1 MTIFQAEQISKA
13 YSEKVLFS
21 QISFGITQGE
31 KLALI
36 AQNGTGKTSL
46 LNIIA
51 GIDQPDEGNCSYRN
65 DLKIAYLQ
73 QQPLF
78 DPELKVSN
86 ALLYS
91 DSEICCLV
99 REYEELMDE
108 ERIQPGNNNKKL
120 QFLIERMDAL
130 NGWDYEQRI
139 KQVLTKLKIGNLG
152 AKVGQLSGGQQ
163 KRLALASILIDD
175 ADFILMDEPTNH
187 LDLEMI
193 EWLEAYLSRKKQT
206 LMLVTHDRYFLDS
219 VCTGIIELDQGVLY
233 NHRGSYAQF
242 LEKKQE
248 RLESQSSQTDK
259 ATNLLRKESEW
270 MRRSPKART
279 TKSKARIDAF
289 YTLQEK
295 ASVQHANQIDS
306 IQVNMA
312 RMGKKILEL
321 TDISKKFG
329 DIRVLDTFSYVFKR
343 GERVGIVGPNGC
355 GKSTLLNLI
364 TGSVTPD
371 HGSIVKGETIE
382 YGYYRQEGLQV
393 EDDKRVIDVIT
404 DIAES
409 ISLGG
414 GRTMTASQLL
424 FYFNFSQSSQYNRV
438 GKLSGG
444 EKRRLYLLT
453 ILMKNPNFLIL
464 DEPTNDFDIH
474 TLNVLEEFLAG
485 FEGCLLVVSHDRYFL
500 DKIVDHIFVFEDA
513 GVIKDFT
520 GNYTEYR
527 IRQEA
532 NKSAPAKTQKVASK
546 VVANTRSDKNKLSYK
561 EKQEYIQ
568 LEASIDV
575 LEKEK
580 TRIIESMNKGVLS
593 PEELI
598 TVSQRYSELE
608 KELDEKTDRWLK
620 LSEKDT

>member
-1 MTIFQAEQISKA
+1 VTIFQAEQISKA
-13 YSEKVLFS
+13 YSEKVLFK

-51 GIDQPDEGNCSYRN
+51 GIDQPDEGICSYRN
-65 DLKIAYLQ
+65 DLKLAYLQ

-78 DPELKVSN
+78 DPELKVSH

-91 DSEICCLV
+91 DSEISCLV

-108 ERIQPGNNNKKL
+108 ESIHPGKNNKKL

-130 NGWDYEQRI
+130 NGWDYELRI
-139 KQVLTKLKIGNLG
+139 KQVLTKLKIGNLNT
-152 AKVGQLSGGQQ
+152 KVGQLSGGQQ
-163 KRLALASILIDD
+163 KRLALARILIDD

-206 LMLVTHDRYFLDS
+206 LLLVTHDRYFLDS
-219 VCTGIIELDQGVLY
+219 VCTGIIELDKGVLY
-233 NHRGSYAQF
+233 NYRGSYANF
-242 LEKKQE
+242 LDKKQE
-248 RLESQSSQTDK
+248 RLESQSAQTDK

-270 MRRSPKART
+270 MSRSPKART
-279 TKSKARIDAF
+279 TKSKARIEAF
-289 YTLQEK
+289 YSLQEK
-295 ASVQHANQIDS
+295 ASVQHDNQIDS

-321 TDISKKFG
+321 TDISKKF
-329 DIRVLDTFSYVFKR
+329 DDTLVLKTFSYVFKR

-355 GKSTLLNLI
+355 GKSTFLNII

-382 YGYYRQEGLQV
+382 FGYYRQEGLQV
-393 EDDKRVIDVIT
+393 DDDKRVIDVIT

-414 GRTMTASQLL
+414 GKTMTASQLL
-424 FYFNFSQSSQYNRV
+424 FYFNFSQPSQYNRV
-438 GKLSGG
+438 KKLSGG

-453 ILMKNPNFLIL
+453 ILIKNPNFLIL

-500 DKIVDHIFVFEDA
+500 DKIVDHIFVFEDV
-513 GVIKDFT
+513 GIIKDFT

-527 IRQEA
+527 IRQGA
-532 NKSAPAKTQKVASK
+532 NNPAPAKIQKLANK
-546 VVANTRSDKNKLSYK
+546 VVAEKQTDKNKLTYK
-561 EKQEYIQ
+561 ERQEYVQ
-568 LEASIDV
+568 LEASIDA

-580 TRIIESMNKGVLS
+580 TVIIETMNKGVLS
-593 PEELI
+593 PEELVI
-598 TVSQRYSELE
+598 ASQRFSELE
-608 KELDEKTDRWLK
+608 KELNEKTDRWLT
-620 LSEKDT
+620 LAEKET